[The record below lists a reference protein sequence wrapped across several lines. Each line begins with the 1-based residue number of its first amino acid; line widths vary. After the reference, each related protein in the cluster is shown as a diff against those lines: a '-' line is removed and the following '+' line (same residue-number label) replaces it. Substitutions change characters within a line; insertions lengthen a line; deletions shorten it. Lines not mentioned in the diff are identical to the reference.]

1 MNWVKQAKDNIRQAV
16 LVALAGAFAEGV
28 IPPIEPPAFSIDKP
42 KDKAHGDFAVNLA
55 MIMSK
60 QAAMRPRMIAEAI
73 VAKLDSGLGWLEKAE
88 IAGPGFINFFLA
100 RDFFH
105 PVLESV
111 QDEDQNY
118 GRSAFG
124 GGRRILIEFVSAN
137 PTGLLHMGN
146 GRGAALGDSLANV
159 MSAAGYRVSREFY
172 INDSGNQVEK
182 FGESVEARYFELL
195 GEDTSFPEDGYH
207 GEDIIDTARRI
218 IERDADKWINADSA
232 ARRAYMIEA
241 GLREKL
247 AFIRKSLEDFGVVF
261 DVWYSEKSL
270 HESGKVIETVD
281 ILRRKGLVY
290 DKDGAVWLD
299 TSAIG
304 DDKDEVLIRSNGYPT
319 YFAADI
325 AYHRDKF
332 ARGFD
337 TAINLWGADHH
348 GHVARMKAAVELF
361 GYDPGALEVLLFQF
375 VNLKRGGEIIRM
387 SKRVGHYVT
396 LDELLDEVGKDAA
409 RFFFITRSADSQ
421 MDFDLD
427 LAKSQSA
434 ENPVY
439 YVQYAHARIHSLL
452 KMAFAQ
458 SGGDSLSREDAD
470 VSLLTHETEIELIRE
485 IADLPDEIIQ
495 AAIDREP
502 HRLTRYAMDLA
513 SMFHSFYTECR
524 CLVDEKPLRQ
534 ARLLLCDAT
543 RIALRNVLTII
554 GVNAPERM

>member
-1 MNWVKQAKDNIRQAV
+1 LNWVKQAKDNIRQAV
-16 LVALAGAFAEGV
+16 LVALAGAVAEGV